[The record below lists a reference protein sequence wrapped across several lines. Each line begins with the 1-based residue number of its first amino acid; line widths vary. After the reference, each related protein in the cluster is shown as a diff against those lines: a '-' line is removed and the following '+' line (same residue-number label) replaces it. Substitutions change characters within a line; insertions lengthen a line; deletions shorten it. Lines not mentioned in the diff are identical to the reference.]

1 MRGPWDPAELRA
13 RVADARVMLVFTPEL
28 CTERDPLDVLEATLA
43 GVDVVQVRPKTV
55 GDTARTAVT
64 EARAALDWS
73 RQVLEVVGDREL
85 PVIVNDRVDVAHA
98 LTREG
103 LAGVHVGADDTPPAV
118 AREVLGPDPLIGL
131 STHTVAE
138 VVLAGEESVDY
149 IGYGP
154 IFATATKGYARGLGP
169 EEAWVANSAAPCPL
183 FAIGGIDLTNA
194 DSLADVGRAA
204 VSSVILC
211 ADDPAAA
218 ATALRGLL
226 NEEG

>member
-13 RVADARVMLVFTPEL
+13 LVADARIMLVFTPEL
-28 CTERDPLDVLEATLA
+28 CTERDPLDVLEATLV

-55 GDTARTAVT
+55 GDAALTAVT

-73 RQVLEVVGDREL
+73 RQVLEVVADRAL
-85 PVIVNDRVDVAHA
+85 PVIVNDRVDVAYA
-98 LTREG
+98 LAREG
-103 LAGVHVGADDTPPAV
+103 LAGVHVGADDTPATI
-118 AREVLGPDPLIGL
+118 ARDVLGPDPVIGL

-138 VVLAGEESVDY
+138 VVLAGEQPVDY

-154 IFATATKGYARGLGP
+154 IFATATKGYARGLGA
-169 EEAWVANSAAPCPL
+169 EEAWVASSAAPCPL

-194 DSLADVGRAA
+194 DSLVDVGRAA
-204 VSSVILC
+204 VSSVLLC
-211 ADDPAAA
+211 ADDPAAT

-226 NEEG
+226 NDGG